1 MILHHPSPENPST
14 LSRAWVV
21 DTESLSLAR
30 ITVSRK
36 LRLKVEAL
44 RPLDPDAPH
53 ISAALEPFSPSIL
66 ASRILKNLREHLH
79 PAIKLHQVTVIEQRG
94 ENVPEYIDFYEL
106 DGSGISIMRT
116 SEPMFLA
123 DHDGHD
129 WITPRAYR
137 YRIDI
142 SGEGW
147 AYFFTDAYEE
157 LLELNARSESD
168 PAMPKQSGGSTHAF
182 AHSARR

>member
-1 MILHHPSPENPST
+1 
-14 LSRAWVV
+14 
-21 DTESLSLAR
+21 
-30 ITVSRK
+30 
-36 LRLKVEAL
+36 
-44 RPLDPDAPH
+44 
-53 ISAALEPFSPSIL
+53 
-66 ASRILKNLREHLH
+66 
-79 PAIKLHQVTVIEQRG
+79 VTVIEQRG

-123 DHDGHD
+123 DCDGHD

-147 AYFFTDAYEE
+147 AYFFTEAYEE
-157 LLELNARSESD
+157 LLELNARGESD
-168 PAMPKQSGGSTHAF
+168 LAMPKQSDGLTHAF
-182 AHSARR
+182 AHSARG